1 MIIQNA
7 YELKI
12 SRLYHYQRLNLD
24 WLRQIIFDQKIYF
37 SNPANF
43 NDPWDCRPYFNIPPA
58 DDHVACERCIQWFAA
73 VARKRTPCLDE
84 QEHARKVLEL
94 RNNRSS
100 FEQQIHAFSDG
111 MVGEINRIYRVYC
124 LSTKADSTL
133 MWSHYTN
140 DHQGICLEFACDNIV
155 FGSAIQIQYSREY
168 PLLDF
173 AIDGQDPLGML
184 PLFVKS
190 DVWSYEDEFRVI
202 AQEVFQLPRADILR
216 TRRNLLRYPPGSL
229 KAVIL
234 GCMIPQSDAMEL
246 RGIMDQQ
253 FPQRVALKRA
263 VRSPDRYSLS
273 IVNC

>member
-1 MIIQNA
+1 MTT
-7 YELKI
+7 L
-12 SRLYHYQRLNLD
+12 
-24 WLRQIIFDQKIYF
+24 
-37 SNPANF
+37 PANGAF
-43 NDPWDCRPYFNIPPA
+43 NGLLPLLGSER
-58 DDHVACERCIQWFAA
+58 HVSTN
-73 VARKRTPCLDE
+73 K
-84 QEHARKVLEL
+84 
-94 RNNRSS
+94 NMRSS

-190 DVWSYEDEFRVI
+190 DVWSY
-202 AQEVFQLPRADILR
+202 
-216 TRRNLLRYPPGSL
+216 
-229 KAVIL
+229 
-234 GCMIPQSDAMEL
+234 
-246 RGIMDQQ
+246 
-253 FPQRVALKRA
+253 
-263 VRSPDRYSLS
+263 
-273 IVNC
+273 